1 MSKDKL
7 KLDSIMPLDQVVG
20 KLEEL
25 VASLKNGTVSFQ
37 LGQESLSL
45 TPPSVVDFEMKV
57 SKKKD
62 REKVSIEISWDAEA
76 VAKALK
82 ISNTDQGMQIA

>member
-7 KLDSIMPLDQVVG
+7 KIDSIMPLDQVIG

-25 VASLKNGTVSFQ
+25 VGSLKNGSLNIQF
-37 LGQESLSL
+37 GQETMQL
-45 TPPSVVDFEMKV
+45 TPSGVVDFEMKV

-62 REKVSIEISWDAEA
+62 KEKLSLEICWEP
-76 VAKALK
+76 
-82 ISNTDQGMQIA
+82 DQDQAMQISTQEPGMKLG